1 MLQTDLK
8 TMPVNTYSPDTVISV
23 NKNPHI
29 MVYSVNRF
37 LLTCLIYNLY
47 PEGCDNCLYKH
58 PHYFNM

>member
-1 MLQTDLK
+1 
-8 TMPVNTYSPDTVISV
+8 MPVNTYSPDTV

-37 LLTCLIYNLY
+37 LLNCLIYNFY